1 MMYYIVKVICLTIYI
16 YMSLFIYTAQCCAN
30 AVFHFIYT
38 QDIYS
43 SVQWHPQKVG
53 IPRPV
58 MGGCCGCGGVGSPT
72 MSTTSTTSTGKYY

>member
-1 MMYYIVKVICLTIYI
+1 MFNYI
-16 YMSLFIYTAQCCAN
+16 YMSLSICTAQCCAN

-43 SVQWHPQKVG
+43 SVQWHLQKVG

-58 MGGCCGCGGVGSPT
+58 MGVGGCCGCGGVGSRT